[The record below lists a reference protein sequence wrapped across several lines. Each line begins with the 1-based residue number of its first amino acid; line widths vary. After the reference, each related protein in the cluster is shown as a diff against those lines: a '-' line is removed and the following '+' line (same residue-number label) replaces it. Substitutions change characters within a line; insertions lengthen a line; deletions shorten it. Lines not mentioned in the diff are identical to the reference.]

1 MKTDKKCACGG
12 GIIGTV
18 LGIIFGIIVASLFAA
33 GSTPLIVTA
42 IWIAFAIAG
51 AIGSISSRLG
61 DLYLTTIKKKD
72 KLDGSTEIKF
82 EKKVPN
88 IQNNQN

>member
-1 MKTDKKCACGG
+1 MFSFISIVLLIASINC
-12 GIIGTV
+12 IS
-18 LGIIFGIIVASLFAA
+18 LGIEWFKILIFASA
-33 GSTPLIVTA
+33 
-42 IWIAFAIAG
+42 AFAIAG
-51 AIGSISSRLG
+51 SIGSLSSRLG

-88 IQNNQN
+88 VQNNQN

>member
-1 MKTDKKCACGG
+1 MFS
-12 GIIGTV
+12 IISIV
-18 LGIIFGIIVASLFAA
+18 LLVASINCISYGIEWFRVLIFASA
-33 GSTPLIVTA
+33 
-42 IWIAFAIAG
+42 AFAIAG

-82 EKKVPN
+82 EKKVSN

>member
-1 MKTDKKCACGG
+1 MFSV
-12 GIIGTV
+12 ISIV
-18 LGIIFGIIVASLFAA
+18 LLVASINCISYGIEWFRVLIFASA
-33 GSTPLIVTA
+33 
-42 IWIAFAIAG
+42 AFAIAG

-72 KLDGSTEIKF
+72 QLDGSTEIKF

>member
-1 MKTDKKCACGG
+1 MFSF
-12 GIIGTV
+12 ISIV
-18 LGIIFGIIVASLFAA
+18 LLIASINCISYGVEWFRVLIFASA
-33 GSTPLIVTA
+33 
-42 IWIAFAIAG
+42 AFAIAG
-51 AIGSISSRLG
+51 SIGSVSSRLG

>member
-1 MKTDKKCACGG
+1 MFS
-12 GIIGTV
+12 IISIV
-18 LGIIFGIIVASLFAA
+18 LLVASINCISYGIECFRVLIFASA
-33 GSTPLIVTA
+33 
-42 IWIAFAIAG
+42 AFAIAG
-51 AIGSISSRLG
+51 SIGSVSSRLG

>member
-1 MKTDKKCACGG
+1 MFSFISIVLLIASINCISY
-12 GIIGTV
+12 GIEWFRV
-18 LGIIFGIIVASLFAA
+18 LIFASA
-33 GSTPLIVTA
+33 
-42 IWIAFAIAG
+42 AFAIAG
-51 AIGSISSRLG
+51 SIGSISSRLG

-88 IQNNQN
+88 VQNNQN

>member
-1 MKTDKKCACGG
+1 MFS
-12 GIIGTV
+12 IISIV
-18 LGIIFGIIVASLFAA
+18 LLVASIKCISYGVEWFRVLIFASA
-33 GSTPLIVTA
+33 
-42 IWIAFAIAG
+42 AFAIAG
-51 AIGSISSRLG
+51 SIGSVSSRLG

-88 IQNNQN
+88 VQNNQN

>member
-1 MKTDKKCACGG
+1 MFS
-12 GIIGTV
+12 IISIV
-18 LGIIFGIIVASLFAA
+18 LLVASINCISYGIEWFRVLIFASA
-33 GSTPLIVTA
+33 V
-42 IWIAFAIAG
+42 FAIAG

-82 EKKVPN
+82 EKKVSN

>member
-1 MKTDKKCACGG
+1 MFN
-12 GIIGTV
+12 IIS
-18 LGIIFGIIVASLFAA
+18 IIL
-33 GSTPLIVTA
+33 LIVSINCISYGIEWFRVLIFA
-42 IWIAFAIAG
+42 SAAFAIAG
-51 AIGSISSRLG
+51 SIGSLSSRLG

-88 IQNNQN
+88 VQNNQN

>member
-1 MKTDKKCACGG
+1 MFSF
-12 GIIGTV
+12 ISIV
-18 LGIIFGIIVASLFAA
+18 LLIASINCISYGVEWFRVLIFASA
-33 GSTPLIVTA
+33 
-42 IWIAFAIAG
+42 AFAIAG
-51 AIGSISSRLG
+51 SIGSISSRLG

>member
-1 MKTDKKCACGG
+1 MFS
-12 GIIGTV
+12 IISIV
-18 LGIIFGIIVASLFAA
+18 LLVASINCISYGIEWFRVLIFASA
-33 GSTPLIVTA
+33 
-42 IWIAFAIAG
+42 AFAIAG

-61 DLYLTTIKKKD
+61 DLYITTIKKKD

-82 EKKVPN
+82 EKKVSN

>member
-1 MKTDKKCACGG
+1 MFSV
-12 GIIGTV
+12 ISIV
-18 LGIIFGIIVASLFAA
+18 LLVASINCISYGIEWFRALIFASA
-33 GSTPLIVTA
+33 
-42 IWIAFAIAG
+42 AFAIAG

-61 DLYLTTIKKKD
+61 DLYLIIIKKKD

-88 IQNNQN
+88 VQNNQN

>member
-1 MKTDKKCACGG
+1 MFS
-12 GIIGTV
+12 IISIV
-18 LGIIFGIIVASLFAA
+18 LLVASINCISYGIEWFRVLIFASA
-33 GSTPLIVTA
+33 
-42 IWIAFAIAG
+42 AFAIAG
-51 AIGSISSRLG
+51 SIGSISSRLG

>member
-1 MKTDKKCACGG
+1 MFS
-12 GIIGTV
+12 IISIV
-18 LGIIFGIIVASLFAA
+18 LLVASINCISYGVEWFKVLIFASA
-33 GSTPLIVTA
+33 
-42 IWIAFAIAG
+42 AFAIAG
-51 AIGSISSRLG
+51 SIGSVSSRLG

>member
-1 MKTDKKCACGG
+1 MFSIISIVLLIASINCISY
-12 GIIGTV
+12 GIEWFRV
-18 LGIIFGIIVASLFAA
+18 LIFASA
-33 GSTPLIVTA
+33 V
-42 IWIAFAIAG
+42 FAIAG
-51 AIGSISSRLG
+51 SIGSVSSRLG

-82 EKKVPN
+82 EKKVSN

>member
-1 MKTDKKCACGG
+1 MFSVISIVLLIASINC
-12 GIIGTV
+12 IS
-18 LGIIFGIIVASLFAA
+18 LGIEWFKILIFASA
-33 GSTPLIVTA
+33 
-42 IWIAFAIAG
+42 AFAIAG
-51 AIGSISSRLG
+51 SIGSLSSRLG

>member
-1 MKTDKKCACGG
+1 MFNIISIVLLIASIKCISYGVEWFR
-12 GIIGTV
+12 V
-18 LGIIFGIIVASLFAA
+18 LIFASA
-33 GSTPLIVTA
+33 
-42 IWIAFAIAG
+42 AFAIAG
-51 AIGSISSRLG
+51 SIGSVSSRLG

-88 IQNNQN
+88 IQNNQD

>member
-1 MKTDKKCACGG
+1 MFS
-12 GIIGTV
+12 IISIV
-18 LGIIFGIIVASLFAA
+18 LLVASINCISYGIEWFRVLIFASA
-33 GSTPLIVTA
+33 
-42 IWIAFAIAG
+42 AFAIAG
-51 AIGSISSRLG
+51 SIGSVSSRLG

>member
-1 MKTDKKCACGG
+1 MFNIISIVLLIASIKCISYGVEWFR
-12 GIIGTV
+12 V
-18 LGIIFGIIVASLFAA
+18 LIFASA
-33 GSTPLIVTA
+33 
-42 IWIAFAIAG
+42 AFAIAG
-51 AIGSISSRLG
+51 SIGSVSSRLG